1 MRRNLAQRMAEGGYD
16 GYAYAY
22 PHKTAYRPLIPAIPL
37 QHAWQTENKR
47 KLFLY
52 VHLPFCEM
60 RCGFCNLF
68 TTVQPGGNLV
78 EQTLAAI
85 ERQSRAVATAVS
97 PERIAQVAFGG
108 GTPSFLSE
116 PELERL
122 FTHLRHVWPIR
133 WNEIPVSFEVSPGT
147 ITSAKLALLKQLG
160 VDRISLGVQSF
171 VAEDLIS
178 LKRPQPA
185 GELER
190 ACQRIKAA
198 QLPVFNVDL
207 IYGNEGQ
214 DAKRWQGSLD
224 RALEWQPEEL
234 YLYPLYVGKLTS
246 LDRCGKRPGEH
257 RRDLYRQA
265 RDFLRAAGYR
275 QISMRLFRRAEVL
288 RQTDYCCQEDGMIG
302 LGPGA
307 RSYTQALHY
316 STEYAVGQT
325 GVKTIIEDFNS
336 RDSGSYGVADFGA
349 TLSLAEQKLRYVIKS
364 LLRVEGVSRAAYQTR
379 FDNEL
384 AADLPQL
391 QELSELGLVEETV
404 GSLQL
409 NDEGLMWSDTI
420 GPWLYSDAVTA
431 QMAAYELA

>member
-1 MRRNLAQRMAEGGYD
+1 MRRNLAQRMAEDGYD

-37 QHAWQTENKR
+37 EHAWRTEDKR
-47 KLFLY
+47 NLFLY

-85 ERQSRAVATAVS
+85 ERQSRAVATAVA
-97 PERIAQVAFGG
+97 PECIAQVAFGG

-122 FTHLRHVWPIR
+122 FTHLRDVWPVR

-198 QLPVFNVDL
+198 QLPVFNIDL

-214 DAKRWQGSLD
+214 DAKRWQVSLD

-257 RRDLYRQA
+257 RRALYRQA

-275 QISMRLFRRAEVL
+275 QISMRLFRRADV
-288 RQTDYCCQEDGMIG
+288 RRHTDYCCQEDGMVG

-307 RSYTQALHY
+307 RSYTRRLHY

-325 GVKTIIEDFNS
+325 GVKTIIADFNS
-336 RDSGSYGVADFGA
+336 RSDASYGMADYGA
-349 TLSLAEQKLRYVIKS
+349 ALDLAEQKLRYVIKS
-364 LLRVEGVSRAAYQTR
+364 LLRTEGVSRAAYQAR
-379 FDNEL
+379 FGNEL
-384 AADLPQL
+384 AADTPQL

-409 NDEGLMWSDTI
+409 NDEGLMWSDTV

>member
-1 MRRNLAQRMAEGGYD
+1 MRRNLAQRMTEGGYD

-22 PHKTAYRPLIPAIPL
+22 PHKTAYRPLIPPVPL
-37 QHAWQTENKR
+37 QQAWRDEAKR
-47 KLFLY
+47 DLFLY

-68 TTVQPGGNLV
+68 TTVQPGRNLV

-85 ERQSRAVATAVS
+85 ERQSQVVAKAIA
-97 PERIAQVAFGG
+97 PERIAQAAFGG

-122 FTHLRHVWPIR
+122 FTHLSRTWPVCWR
-133 WNEIPVSFEVSPGT
+133 EIPVSFEVSPGT

-190 ACQRIKAA
+190 ACQMIKAA
-198 QLPVFNVDL
+198 KLPVFNIDL

-214 DAKRWQGSLD
+214 DARRWQCSLD

-257 RRDLYRQA
+257 RRELYRQA

-275 QISMRLFRRAEVL
+275 QISMRLFRRADVL

-307 RSYTQALHY
+307 RSYTRSLHY

-336 RDSGSYGVADFGA
+336 RADTSYGTVDFGA
-349 TLSLAEQKLRYVIKS
+349 ALNLAEQKLRYVIKS
-364 LLRVEGVSRAAYQTR
+364 LLRAEGISRMAYQTR
-379 FDNEL
+379 FGHEL
-384 AADLPQL
+384 TADIPQL
-391 QELSELGLVEETV
+391 QELSELGLVEENS
-404 GSLQL
+404 GSLRL

-420 GPWLYSDAVTA
+420 GPWLYSDAMIA
-431 QMAAYELA
+431 HMEAYELA